1 MPIRPSNTLALPLSL
16 TLKSSETARNSTRVL
31 NTWICSMQ
39 MAESTAAMKGISL
52 NSVPNAG
59 NQAAVRTIFL
69 TAKATWDH

>member
-31 NTWICSMQ
+31 MTWICCMQ
-39 MAESTAAMKGISL
+39 MAEFTADTPGISL
-52 NSVPNAG
+52 NSVPTAG
-59 NQAAVRTIFL
+59 NQAAVKTIFL

>member
-1 MPIRPSNTLALPLSL
+1 
-16 TLKSSETARNSTRVL
+16 
-31 NTWICSMQ
+31 MQ